1 MAGLTPSNWST
12 VSNKIAKHRDPIGS
26 GPVKYEVNPGQPGAL
41 SIRIEYES
49 APAPPHFYVADFFR
63 VTPLGMVVLMEFGKL
78 TGPSTS
84 TLRSKLEIYFP
95 VAMFMNQFWANS
107 REFYKTLARFVAE
120 SGFRADNPLT
130 EVAETEKVQTLHSN
144 NVLTVLSGG
153 ECMMDFFYISP
164 KEFWAKPLKQGNI
177 DMEALVRVICTPTL
191 ALGFYDACAPIADK
205 MQTRFPSWIG
215 DADALESK

>member
-1 MAGLTPSNWST
+1 M
-12 VSNKIAKHRDPIGS
+12 SNKIVKHRDPIGS

-41 SIRIEYES
+41 NIRVEYEN
-49 APAPPHFYVADFFR
+49 APVPPHFYVADFFR

-78 TGPSTS
+78 TGPATS
-84 TLRSKLEIYFP
+84 ALRSKLEIYFP
-95 VAMFMNQFWANS
+95 IAMFMNQFWAGS
-107 REFYKTLARFVAE
+107 REFYKVLAKFVTD
-120 SGFRADNPLT
+120 SGFCADSPLADVT
-130 EVAETEKVQTLHSN
+130 ETDKVQTLHSN

-164 KEFWAKPLKQGNI
+164 KELWAKPPKRGNI
-177 DMEALVRVICTPTL
+177 DIEALVRVICAPTL

-205 MQTRFPSWIG
+205 MKDRLPAWIG